1 MSGIYGMNLKLSIFG
16 ESHGKSIGCILD
28 GLPPGL
34 ALDLEKL
41 QLELDRR
48 APGKNLLSTQRKE
61 SDVFEIQSGFFEGH
75 TTGTPLCA
83 IIKNSDQ
90 HSKDY
95 SILKDKMRPGHAD
108 YAGFVRYQGFNDYRG
123 GGHFSGRITA
133 PLVFAGAVAKQALA
147 QLGIKIGAHILS
159 INNICENNFNPLG
172 ESEELLTELQ
182 EKAFPVLDDVKG
194 SQMQARILEA
204 KANLDSVGGV
214 IETMAINLP
223 AGIGAPYFDSLES
236 RLAHMLFSVPA
247 VKGLEFGAGFG
258 ITQMTGSAANDEMH
272 YVNGQVKTT
281 SNNNGGITGGITNSM
296 PVLFRVAIKPTPSIS
311 REQNTISLAEA
322 QDTKLTIVGR
332 HDPCIVQ
339 RAVPVIEAATAW
351 VIWDML
357 LEAKKWE
364 KK

>member
-16 ESHGKSIGCILD
+16 ESHGKSIGCVLD
-28 GLPPGL
+28 GLPPGI
-34 ALDLEKL
+34 ALDLEAL

-48 APGKNLLSTQRKE
+48 APGKNKLSTQRKE
-61 SDVFEIQSGFFEGH
+61 SDMFEIQSGFFEGH

-108 YAGFVRYQGFNDYRG
+108 YAGFVRYQGYNDYRG

-147 QLGIKIGAHILS
+147 QMGIIVGSHILS
-159 INNICENNFNPLG
+159 INNISENGFNPMG
-172 ESEELLTELQ
+172 ESDEFLKEISQKDFAVIDDAIGEE
-182 EKAFPVLDDVKG
+182 
-194 SQMQARILEA
+194 MQARILQARSE
-204 KANLDSVGGV
+204 KDSVGGV
-214 IETMAINLP
+214 IESIVLHVP

-236 RLAHMLFSVPA
+236 RLAHMMFSVPA
-247 VKGLEFGAGFG
+247 VKGIEFGEGFG
-258 ITQMTGSAANDEMH
+258 ISQMTGSTANDEMH
-272 YVNGQVKTT
+272 YVNGKVETT
-281 SNNNGGITGGITNSM
+281 SNHNGGITGGITNSM
-296 PVLFRVAIKPTPSIS
+296 PVIFRVAIKPTPSIS
-311 REQNTISLAEA
+311 REQNTISLVEG
-322 QDTKLTIVGR
+322 QDTKLSIVGR

-364 KK
+364 K